1 MAKITFRGI
10 PANTK
15 GTLPQVGEKAPD
27 FTLIANDLSEKSLKD
42 YQGFRLV
49 LNIFPSIDTGVC
61 ATSVRVFNQKVA
73 GLINTKVLCISKD
86 LPFAQTRFCGAEGI
100 ENVET
105 LSDFR
110 NGFSKN
116 YELEFLDTP
125 IKGLLSRCVIVIDQ
139 NGKVIHTE
147 QVSETANE
155 PDYQK
160 VLEILK

>member
-61 ATSVRVFNQKVA
+61 ATSVRVFNQKAA

>member
-1 MAKITFRGI
+1 MAKITFRGT

-15 GTLPQVGEKAPD
+15 GTLPQIGEKAPD
-27 FTLIANDLSEKSLKD
+27 FTLISNDLSEKSLKD

-49 LNIFPSIDTGVC
+49 LNVFPSIDTGVC
-61 ATSVRVFNQKVA
+61 ATSVRVFNQKA
-73 GLINTKVLCISKD
+73 AELRNTKVLCISKD

-110 NGFSKN
+110 NGFGKN
-116 YELEFLDTP
+116 YEVEFLDTP
-125 IKGLLSRCVIVIDQ
+125 IKGLLSRCVIVIDEQ
-139 NGKVIHTE
+139 GKVLHTE